1 MRMFLGKG
9 VCDRCGANEV
19 IAYMGRRRQCS
30 RCNMQGYA
38 DICAM
43 HKENYMTHGSVHGER
58 TRKKFEKNAKEIR

>member
-1 MRMFLGKG
+1 
-9 VCDRCGANEV
+9 
-19 IAYMGRRRQCS
+19 
-30 RCNMQGYA
+30 MQGYA